1 MMCKTPRRTRV
12 SLKEHKSALY
22 WMCTVHTQWYL
33 CVKCVFQLFV
43 SFTGYYAE
51 RNAIIV
57 FSACFLPDS
66 NCENYSYVME
76 NLFLYVDTKWDAQYV
91 NTVHAC
97 DSFAPD
103 LRRYVINTL
112 ELLVAEDY
120 MIVYLNG
127 ATPRRR
133 LPGFTWIK
141 KCYQMI
147 DRR

>member
-1 MMCKTPRRTRV
+1 MVCLDLCKT
-12 SLKEHKSALY
+12 
-22 WMCTVHTQWYL
+22 C
-33 CVKCVFQLFV
+33 F
-43 SFTGYYAE
+43 FTGYYAE

-76 NLFLYVDTKWDAQYV
+76 NLFLYVDTKRHAQYV
-91 NTVHAC
+91 ITVHKC
-97 DSFAPD
+97 DPFVPD
-103 LRRYVINTL
+103 LLRYVIHTL
-112 ELLVAEDY
+112 EILVAEDY